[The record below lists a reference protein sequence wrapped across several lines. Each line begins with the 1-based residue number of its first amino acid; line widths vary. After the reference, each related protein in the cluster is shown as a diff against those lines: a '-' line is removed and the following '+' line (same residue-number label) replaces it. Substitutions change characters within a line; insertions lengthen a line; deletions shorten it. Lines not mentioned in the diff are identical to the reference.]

1 MKAELSKWNGK
12 NVLCIGDSITS
23 AGLWQKEMARLTG
36 CNVRTHAQGGIGL
49 IEMVDG
55 QDGSTEADCLYDPT
69 TGVSGKLGA
78 LTAEKVGWA
87 DLIIL
92 LGAYNERHMEYGVRG
107 DIYPE
112 QNTLRGKF
120 AYVLDRIYK
129 LMEESSNLGCRVM
142 LVTPH
147 CVGKYDWVDS
157 DG

>member
-23 AGLWQKEMARLTG
+23 AGLWQKEMAGLTG

-78 LTAEKVGWA
+78 LTSEKVGWA
-87 DLIIL
+87 NLIIL
-92 LGAYNERHMEYGVRG
+92 LGAYNERLW
-107 DIYPE
+107 
-112 QNTLRGKF
+112 NTASAATSTRNRTRYAGKF
-120 AYVLDRIYK
+120 AVCTRPDL
-129 LMEESSNLGCRVM
+129 
-142 LVTPH
+142 
-147 CVGKYDWVDS
+147 
-157 DG
+157 